1 MKLSVIIVNY
11 NVRHFLEQCLHSVLK
26 ASDGLETEV
35 FVVDNA
41 SVDGSCHMVR
51 EKFPF
56 VHLIEN
62 KKNEGFSFANNQAI
76 RRSSG
81 EYILLLNPDT
91 VVVEDTFTKTTG
103 FMDTHPDAGG
113 LGVKMIDGKGKF
125 LPESKRGLPTPWV
138 AFYKIFG
145 LAALFPRSGTFGKYH
160 LTYYNENEIRP
171 VEVLCGA
178 FMMLRRQTID
188 RTGLL
193 DESFFMYGED
203 IDLSY
208 RILQQGYKN
217 YYFPGTTIIHYK
229 GESTKKNSINYVRVF
244 YHAMNI
250 FARKHFSSGNA
261 RIFSLFIHL
270 AIWFRAFVAIVQ
282 RFFQRT
288 FLPLTDALFIFAG
301 IALLLP
307 LWESTMFEPGYY
319 PDFYLRGVV
328 PVYILFW
335 VTGIL
340 LSGGYKKPIRLFR
353 LERGLIWGT
362 LALLLAYSLIPEE
375 LRFSRGMVVLGSLWA
390 FVILPVC
397 RFILSKLP
405 FRQFELDTKRSRR
418 IAIAGHPPAI
428 LKVKE
433 MLKLSPA
440 RPVIAGYI
448 SLSETDSGEDYLG
461 SMEQIR
467 DIVRINRIEEIIF
480 CSEDISSDAII
491 RAMLELADADTE
503 IKIAPP
509 ESMSIIGSNYIHAA
523 GDLYQIDINAI
534 NKNQNKKIKRSFDIS
549 FTILLLAFLWIE
561 IWIVK
566 NRKKLLENI
575 FGVLSGRKSW
585 VGYIPTLQNSKD
597 LPPVKKGVLN
607 PGMLFS
613 GTQISETHIN
623 QLNILYAKDY
633 SVWNDIE
640 LVALN
645 LNKLDSDAGK

>member
-26 ASDGLETEV
+26 ASAGLETEV

-51 EKFPF
+51 EKFPS
-56 VHLIEN
+56 VYLIEN
-62 KKNEGFSFANNQAI
+62 KKNEGFSVANNQAI
-76 RRSSG
+76 RKSSG

-91 VVVEDTFTKTTG
+91 VVEEDTFMKTTG
-103 FMDTHPDAGG
+103 FMDTHPDAGA

-125 LPESKRGLPTPWV
+125 LPESKRSLPTPWI

-145 LAALFPRSGTFGKYH
+145 LAALFPRSKTFGKYH
-160 LTYYNENEIRP
+160 LTYYDENETRP

-188 RTGLL
+188 NAGLL

-208 RILQQGYKN
+208 RIIQQGYKN

-229 GESTKKNSINYVRVF
+229 GESTKKNSFNYVKVF
-244 YHAMNI
+244 YSAMNI
-250 FARKHFSSGNA
+250 FALKHFSSGNA

-270 AIWFRAFVAIVQ
+270 AIWFRAFIAIVQ
-282 RFFQRT
+282 RFFQKT
-288 FLPLTDALFIFAG
+288 FLPLADALFIFAG
-301 IALLLP
+301 MALILP
-307 LWESTMFEPGYY
+307 LWEKTMFEQGYY
-319 PDFYLRGVV
+319 PDFYLRWVV

-335 VTGIL
+335 LMGIF
-340 LSGGYKKPIRLFR
+340 LSGGYKKTISLFR
-353 LERGLIWGT
+353 LERGLLWGT
-362 LALLLAYSLIPEE
+362 IALLLAYSLIPEE
-375 LRFSRGMVVLGSLWA
+375 LRFSRGMIMLGSFWA
-390 FVILPVC
+390 FIILPVC
-397 RFILSKLP
+397 RLILSKLP
-405 FRQFELDTKRSRR
+405 FSQFELDIKRSRR
-418 IAIAGHPPAI
+418 IAIAGHLPAI

-433 MLKLSPA
+433 MLKGTPN

-480 CSEDISSDAII
+480 CSEDISSNSII
-491 RAMLELADADTE
+491 QAMLELADADTE

-509 ESMSIIGSNYIHAA
+509 ESMSIIGSNSIHAA

-534 NKNQNKKIKRSFDIS
+534 NKSLNKKIKRVFDIS
-549 FTILLLAFLWIE
+549 VAILLLVFLWIE
-561 IWIVK
+561 IWLVK
-566 NRKKLLENI
+566 NRKKLVENI
-575 FGVLSGRKSW
+575 FGVLTGRKSW
-585 VGYIPTLQNSKD
+585 VGYIPCMQNKKD
-597 LPPVKKGVLN
+597 LPPIKKGVLN

-613 GTQISETHIN
+613 GTMISETNIN

-645 LNKLDSDAGK
+645 LKKLDGDAGE